1 MSDYTNVI
9 KFGVLCGLCLQNS
22 LHALLTRYSRSVLN
36 ENWSEYEAVMMAEL
50 LKFIIA
56 SYLTIIDTDT
66 DANTNININ
75 TNINSISNKKGLYRI
90 LWLIWNG
97 KKVIVLVLG
106 YVISNIFAYVALS
119 RIDASVYTVLGQLKL
134 FTTAAFS
141 MCFLQ
146 KVISSARRRALCLLA
161 IGCILVTSP
170 SFNKINDCHDIE
182 NENEGD
188 RVC

>member
-1 MSDYTNVI
+1 MSDYTNII

-106 YVISNIFAYVALS
+106 YVISNIF
-119 RIDASVYTVLGQLKL
+119 VYTVLGQLKL

-146 KVISSARRRALCLLA
+146 TVISSARMRALCLLA